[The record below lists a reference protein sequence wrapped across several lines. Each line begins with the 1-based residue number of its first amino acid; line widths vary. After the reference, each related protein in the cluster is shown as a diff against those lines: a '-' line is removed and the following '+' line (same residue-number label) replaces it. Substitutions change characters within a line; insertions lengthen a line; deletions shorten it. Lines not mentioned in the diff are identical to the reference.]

1 MKKAPWPGLS
11 FTWCPRWDSNPHEL
25 PQRFLRPPRLPFRH
39 SGARDVPNQC
49 NRYIEAHEGIEPNE
63 ALDRKRT
70 AKEKGRPMDAKLSEL
85 LNHQI
90 NEELYSAYLYLI
102 FADYYEDRGLKG
114 FANWYMVQVQEEV
127 AHAKILR
134 RYLLD
139 NDVSVKMTAIAE
151 PDKTFSTDLEPLE
164 AGLAHEK
171 HITACID
178 RCYAAANDVHDFRAM
193 QMLDWFVKEQGEEET
208 NASDMIKN
216 MKLFGSDPKGLYDL
230 DREYQTRVFVAPTM
244 PM

>member
-1 MKKAPWPGLS
+1 MPRGAGKK
-11 FTWCPRWDSNPHEL
+11 
-25 PQRFLRPPRLPFRH
+25 
-39 SGARDVPNQC
+39 VVM
-49 NRYIEAHEGIEPNE
+49 
-63 ALDRKRT
+63 ALDKKVGDT
-70 AKEKGRPMDAKLSEL
+70 
-85 LNHQI
+85 LNAQI
-90 NEELYSAYLYLI
+90 NKELYSAYLYLT

-114 FANWYMVQVQEEV
+114 FANWYMVQVQEEI

-139 NDVSVKMTAIAE
+139 NDYQVKMAAIAE
-151 PDKTFSTDLEPLE
+151 PDKTFTNDLAPLQ
-164 AGLAHEK
+164 AGLEHERY
-171 HITACID
+171 ITAAINE
-178 RCYAAANDVHDFRAM
+178 CYQAAYDVHDFRTM
-193 QMLDWFVKEQGEEET
+193 QLLDWFVKEQGEEET